1 MGAQYESIQVGG
13 SLPREVV
20 IVNVSEPSRRR
31 AQYVW
36 TGMAFFMTALVASV
50 LLLSNSSRP
59 NVLAAKGG
67 VYTHQMLAQQLAE
80 TKDGGAKCLEKEGL
94 DHDQIK
100 KFGEGTLCL
109 GQKIQQ
115 NMGLGDTEEMI
126 RDYLEAP
133 MNHKDLMTC
142 LHGVDDKIAK
152 AVHTCLANLPPP
164 QARSPVVQFWK
175 RNTVV

>member
-1 MGAQYESIQVGG
+1 MGAQYESIQVSSTVVLPAPSSISGTDISCDQVGG

-109 GQKIQQ
+109 GK
-115 NMGLGDTEEMI
+115 L
-126 RDYLEAP
+126 YPSSL
-133 MNHKDLMTC
+133 NHQMMTR
-142 LHGVDDKIAK
+142 AY
-152 AVHTCLANLPPP
+152 AEFLPCK
-164 QARSPVVQFWK
+164 SILV
-175 RNTVV
+175 